1 MLNTWELV
9 EVILFINNF
18 FYLFLQKILVP
29 KKTRGP
35 TYMAR
40 VWVRRG
46 RKEVE
51 FNELGQAIGPNKSEY
66 VEFIGTLVRNGK
78 LLPRNLKDWHNVPKP
93 LKVGE
98 VL

>member
-1 MLNTWELV
+1 
-9 EVILFINNF
+9 
-18 FYLFLQKILVP
+18 
-29 KKTRGP
+29 
-35 TYMAR
+35 MAR

-78 LLPRNLKDWHNVPKP
+78 LLPLNLKDWHNVPKP
-93 LKVGE
+93 LKSKLVELVKVIPSNINLNFFFFFVKYLIAFSFDNIGE

>member
-1 MLNTWELV
+1 
-9 EVILFINNF
+9 
-18 FYLFLQKILVP
+18 
-29 KKTRGP
+29 
-35 TYMAR
+35 MAR

-78 LLPRNLKDWHNVPKP
+78 LLPLNLKDWHNVPKP
-93 LKVGE
+93 LKSKLVE
-98 VL
+98 LVKVIPSNINLNFFIFFL